1 MSQVDLRILTLLE
14 RLELGHVL
22 VSDGATGTYLQ
33 TKGLEPGGC
42 PEVFNTSH
50 PEIVKD
56 MAKDYFDVGS
66 DIVLTNSF
74 GGNRVMLEKYGF
86 GGRVKDLNRMAVQ
99 HACSSAPLRKYV
111 LGSVGPTGEFLE
123 PLGDVSEA
131 KMMEILVEQVTSLEE
146 GGADGVLIETMTA
159 LEEMTLAIKA
169 VKENTKLPV
178 LATMTF
184 DKGPR
189 GFFTMMGVSPEQAVF
204 TLQEAGADVVG
215 SNCGNGIEN
224 MWEIAKKMRELTDGF
239 LIINSNA
246 GIPEIKKG
254 QVIYTESPEFM
265 SQYFKQMADIGVNIL
280 GGCCGTTPSHIRA
293 LVKAVRG

>member
-1 MSQVDLRILTLLE
+1 MSQVDLGHLTLLE

-33 TKGLEPGGC
+33 TKGLEPGDC

-56 MAKDYFDVGS
+56 MAKDYFDAGS

-74 GGNRVMLEKYGF
+74 GANQIMLEKYGF
-86 GGRVKDLNRMAVQ
+86 GGQVKELNRLAVQ
-99 HACSSAPLRKYV
+99 HARSSVPQGGYV

-123 PLGDVSEA
+123 PLGDTSEV
-131 KMMEILVEQVTSLEE
+131 KMMSIFVEQVTSLEE

-159 LEEMTLAIKA
+159 LEEITLAIKA

-178 LATMTF
+178 LTTMTF

-189 GFFTMMGVSPEQAVF
+189 GFFTMMGVSLEQAVF
-204 TLQEAGADVVG
+204 TLQESGADVVG
-215 SNCGNGIEN
+215 SN
-224 MWEIAKKMRELTDGF
+224 
-239 LIINSNA
+239 
-246 GIPEIKKG
+246 
-254 QVIYTESPEFM
+254 
-265 SQYFKQMADIGVNIL
+265 
-280 GGCCGTTPSHIRA
+280 
-293 LVKAVRG
+293 